1 MRALTHS
8 RTVLDIES
16 VLSVSIDN
24 AIVRNIVEQ
33 TLQQTAVNEVI
44 ISSNVNPGTK
54 KFQYPECSELIAVS
68 LVKNGNLSRKKK
80 DS

>member
-44 ISSNVNPGTK
+44 ISSNVNPGK
-54 KFQYPECSELIAVS
+54 EVS
-68 LVKNGNLSRKKK
+68 VPRMLGVNCRLSC
-80 DS
+80 